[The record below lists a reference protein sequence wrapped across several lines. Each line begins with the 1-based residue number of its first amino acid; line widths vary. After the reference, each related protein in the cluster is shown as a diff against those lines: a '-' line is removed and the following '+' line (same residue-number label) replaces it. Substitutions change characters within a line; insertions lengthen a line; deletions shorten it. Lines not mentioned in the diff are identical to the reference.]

1 MKAVN
6 LIPAEERRGAGGAAG
21 RSGGGAYILLGAL
34 ALLVIMFAAYATTK
48 RSVNEQQ
55 AQLTTLERDA
65 AAGEARAAALAP
77 YTAFAALRTAR
88 VATVQSIAD
97 SRFDWAHAMHEL
109 GRTLPRDI
117 TLTALTGSVSVNSAG
132 NGGGGVALRAAYDVP
147 AIELTGCAPG
157 QGSIPPMLAA
167 LRQVDGVRRV
177 ALQQSIKS
185 DVSPTATAAADGTK
199 VKPADC
205 RRTFQAVVFFDAK
218 PQPSA
223 AAAAAA
229 PVAGA
234 PGTPA
239 AAVPAA
245 PAAAGTVQ
253 NVNGGAK

>member
-21 RSGGGAYILLGAL
+21 RTGGGAYILLGAL
-34 ALLVIMFAAYATTK
+34 ALLVLMVAAYTTTS
-48 RSVNEQQ
+48 RSRDEQQ
-55 AQLTTLERDA
+55 ARLATVERDA
-65 AAGEARAAALAP
+65 AAGEARAAALSQ
-77 YTAFAALRTAR
+77 YTTFAALRLAR
-88 VATVQSIAD
+88 VATVKSIAD

-117 TLTALTGSVSVNSAG
+117 TLTALTGTVSSTSSGA
-132 NGGGGVALRAAYDVP
+132 GGGGVALRAAYDVP

-157 QGSIPPMLAA
+157 QGAIPPMLTA

-185 DVSPTATAAADGTK
+185 DGAPAASTAVGTH

-205 RRTFQAVVFFDAK
+205 RRTFQAVVFFDPK

-223 AAAAAA
+223 AAAATATTGSVQ
-229 PVAGA
+229 PVNGA
-234 PGTPA
+234 P
-239 AAVPAA
+239 
-245 PAAAGTVQ
+245 
-253 NVNGGAK
+253 K